1 MVVRDRWC
9 HTAGVRRLSLAFAI
23 ALATP
28 AAAHAGGNAA
38 AGRDKS
44 LVCTACH
51 ATRDPA
57 ADAPHLAG
65 QSAGYL
71 ARQLDAFRKGER
83 TSAMMNAVATQL
95 SDADV
100 DDLAAF
106 WAGQPP
112 GSDTQPPPAAAPIMT
127 SRMAFPR
134 DFPSGFVLYLTA
146 NNAEQKTVRK
156 TYINQIGWN
165 AARAGKPLPD
175 GSVIIAAVYAPRLG
189 PDQRPIMNKDGTW
202 AIDKLNA
209 YAGMEARAGWGNDI
223 PATLRN
229 ATWNY
234 TLFRAD
240 KAPRAG
246 NQAPCLACHKPQAAV
261 SYVFTFSELWD
272 KARGR

>member
-1 MVVRDRWC
+1 V
-9 HTAGVRRLSLAFAI
+9 RLSVALEVAVVL
-23 ALATP
+23 ALAIP
-28 AAAHAGGNAA
+28 AASHAGGNAA
-38 AGRDKS
+38 AGKDKS

-57 ADAPHLAG
+57 SEAPRIAG

-71 ARQLDAFRKGER
+71 ARELDAFRKNER
-83 TSAMMNAVATQL
+83 TSPAMNAIATQL

-112 GSDTQPPPAAAPIMT
+112 GSDSQPPAAAAPMLK

-134 DFPSGFVLYLTA
+134 DFPAGFVLYLSA
-146 NNAEQKTVRK
+146 NNAEQKVVRK
-156 TYINQIGWN
+156 TYINTAGWN

-175 GSVIIAAVYAPRLG
+175 GSVVLVAIYAARLG

-202 AIDKLNA
+202 AIDQLNG
-209 YAGMEARAGWGNDI
+209 YSGMEARAGWGQDI
-223 PATLRN
+223 PALLRN

-234 TLFRAD
+234 TLFRSD
-240 KAPRAG
+240 KTPRDG
-246 NQAPCLACHKPQAAV
+246 NQAMCLACHKPQAAV
-261 SYVFTFSELWD
+261 SYVFTFNELWD
-272 KARGR
+272 KARSR